1 MMLRLPVAT
10 LAKLKAAAAVQG
22 VPSWRVINAV
32 VLASAEAEDVRRM
45 AKREA
50 ERLKVK
56 HGG

>member
-10 LAKLKAAAAVQG
+10 LVKLKAAAAVEG

-45 AKREA
+45 ANGEA
-50 ERLKVK
+50 
-56 HGG
+56 

>member
-1 MMLRLPVAT
+1 VMLRLPVAT
-10 LAKLKAAAAVQG
+10 LVKLKAAAAVEG